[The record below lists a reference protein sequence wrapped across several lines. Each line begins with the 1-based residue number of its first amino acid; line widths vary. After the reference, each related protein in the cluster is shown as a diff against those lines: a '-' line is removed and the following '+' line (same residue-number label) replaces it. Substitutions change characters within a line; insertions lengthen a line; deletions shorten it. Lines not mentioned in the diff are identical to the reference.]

1 MYISVIIP
9 TRNRGSLLEKFLLSL
24 KNQTLAIF
32 NYEVIIVDNGSTDST
47 KSLVEKYIPI
57 ITNLKY
63 IFEPNPG
70 LHSGRHRGFLES
82 QGEILVYGDDDI
94 EAFPQWLETIY
105 HSFQTNPE
113 VAMMGGKNLPQ
124 FENQPPQW
132 LEKMWQPNHLGEQ
145 IFGYLSILNL
155 GEKIKFISPYY
166 IFGCNFAIRRSVLE
180 EAGGFHPDGMPQEL
194 IKYRGDGESHVSG
207 YVEKKGY
214 KALYHP
220 DASVYHWVSNKRMS
234 VDYLCLRAYN
244 EGISHSYTKIR
255 ASLEKDHQ
263 NFDNRNYPASLIE
276 RVKGCCQK
284 ILNLGIKIR
293 SNLSSSKEIDLELQ
307 NVREK
312 IASAYQEGF
321 NFHQEQI
328 EKEPLLLEWVLRP
341 HYWDYQLPNYD
352 IMTKTK

>member
-9 TRNRGSLLEKFLLSL
+9 TRNRASLLEKFLLSL

-105 HSFQTNPE
+105 HSFQENPE

-124 FENQPPQW
+124 FESNPPQW
-132 LEKMWQPNHLGEQ
+132 LEKMWQPNQSGEQ
-145 IFGYLSILNL
+145 ILGYLSILNL
-155 GEKIKFISPYY
+155 GDEIKLISPYY
-166 IFGCNFAIRRSVLE
+166 IFGCNFAIRRLVLQ

-194 IKYRGDGESHVSG
+194 IKYRGDGESYVSS
-207 YVEKKGY
+207 YVQKKSY
-214 KALYHP
+214 QALYHP
-220 DASVYHWVSNKRMS
+220 DASVYHWVSNKRMTLE
-234 VDYLCLRAYN
+234 YFCLRAYN
-244 EGISHSYTKIR
+244 QGISDSYTKIR
-255 ASLEKDHQ
+255 AGLEQEQNVGNKYSSVSLMDRLK
-263 NFDNRNYPASLIE
+263 RGY
-276 RVKGCCQK
+276 RK
-284 ILNLGIKIR
+284 ILNLGRKMKNKT
-293 SNLSSSKEIDLELQ
+293 SYPNNVDVELQ
-307 NVREK
+307 NIKQK
-312 IASAYQEGF
+312 IASGYQDGF
-321 NFHQEQI
+321 NFHQQAV
-328 EKEPLLLEWVLRP
+328 KNDAQLLAWVLRP
-341 HYWDYQLPNYD
+341 NYWDYQLSHYD
-352 IMTKTK
+352 KD